1 MKRER
6 AAAHKL
12 LYAQHGT
19 TVLWR
24 RKELVG
30 KLQGSRRQAK
40 TREEND
46 LLMSNT
52 PTIPVAEPV
61 APLPKG
67 ERRRKRRAEVSLALR
82 VRPADAKDGIFEE
95 VRATRNASR
104 DGLYFIT
111 PTKRYYEGMQLRVT
125 VPYRPSAGMGSWENR
140 AEVVR
145 VEERADSRMGVAIR
159 LLGAASLAPSPSD
172 ARPNGE
178 RRLALRHLI
187 SVPAEV
193 VEPRSQVRLSARVSD
208 LSLEGCYIDTL
219 NPFPVGTTVQLRLLK
234 AKDVFETQARVCSC
248 QLGMG
253 MGLSFGDSTP
263 EQRAVLVGWLA
274 EFDTQLEPASNGSV
288 LEWRPDQPAET
299 NPTLVVELIRL
310 LSRKGILSH
319 SEGLALLKNSTQKK

>member
-1 MKRER
+1 
-6 AAAHKL
+6 
-12 LYAQHGT
+12 
-19 TVLWR
+19 
-24 RKELVG
+24 
-30 KLQGSRRQAK
+30 
-40 TREEND
+40 
-46 LLMSNT
+46 MSNT

-61 APLPKG
+61 APLHKG

-82 VRPADAKDGIFEE
+82 VRPADPKDGVFEE

-111 PTKRYYEGMQLRVT
+111 PAKRYYEGMQLRVT
-125 VPYRPSAGMGSWENR
+125 VPYQPSAGITSWENR

-159 LLGAASLAPSPSD
+159 LLGAASPSD
-172 ARPNGE
+172 LRPRNGE

-219 NPFPVGTTVQLRLLK
+219 NPFPVGTTVLLRLLK

-248 QLGMG
+248 KLGMG

-263 EQRAVLVGWLA
+263 EQRTVLVGWLA
-274 EFDTQLEPASNGSV
+274 EFDTQLEPASNGPV
-288 LEWRPDQPAET
+288 LEW
-299 NPTLVVELIRL
+299 
-310 LSRKGILSH
+310 
-319 SEGLALLKNSTQKK
+319 